1 MCESLSCVWLF
12 VTPWTVAHQAP
23 LSLKFSR
30 QGCWSG
36 LPFPF
41 PGDLPDPGLEL
52 ESPALQVNSL
62 PSEPSGLGAFSLG
75 FPQPFLPVEIILN
88 LLSLKPFLYP
98 GRHCS
103 KSSRR
108 RSSAC
113 TTLRVVSSSEPYFS
127 NTHQFLEGVLLVLWN
142 LNVKFG
148 ILELLSMWKYSIT
161 EKCVI
166 SFSPGDQQGTGNQG
180 LFNPLTFSIL
190 SSISCKL

>member
-1 MCESLSCVWLF
+1 M
-12 VTPWTVAHQAP
+12 TPWIVAHQTP

-52 ESPALQVNSL
+52 GSPALQANSL

-75 FPQPFLPVEIILN
+75 FHQPFLPVEIIMN
-88 LLSLKPFLYP
+88 LPSLKPFHYP
-98 GRHCS
+98 GRHGS
-103 KSSRR
+103 KSSQR
-108 RSSAC
+108 RSSAW

-142 LNVKFG
+142 LNIKFG
-148 ILELLSMWKYSIT
+148 ILKLLNMWKYSIT
-161 EKCVI
+161 EKGVI